1 MNKHVNAKL
10 EMYQRVLGIL
20 EQYESTW
27 NVMPAYVTA
36 WSKLSDTVNSIEAHI
51 PEMYKPI
58 TGHAE
63 QKRRLRAELITLVRD
78 ASTLITAFARIV
90 NDAHLQ
96 IRNEAGKT
104 ALLQMGEADFKLHVS
119 LVLEDIDH
127 NLGVLSDYGITQAQR
142 DQLSSKFNEWSD
154 MLKAPRKAINER
166 MNERFNIQ
174 ELMKSADALL
184 HDILDKL
191 MLPYQTAEPA
201 FYFQYRSA
209 RKIIETRGRNDDI
222 GGSGGRVA

>member
-20 EQYESTW
+20 DQYESTW
-27 NVMPAYVTA
+27 DSMPAYASAKSALNETVTG
-36 WSKLSDTVNSIEAHI
+36 LLAHI

-58 TGHAE
+58 TGYAE

-78 ASTLITAFARIV
+78 ASTLLTAYARIT

-104 ALLQMGEADFKLHVS
+104 ALMQLSEADFKLHVS
-119 LVLEDIDH
+119 LVLEDIDQ
-127 NLGVLSDYGITQAQR
+127 NLAVLSDYGITQAQR
-142 DQLSSKFNEWSD
+142 DELSAKFNEWLNV
-154 MLKAPRKAINER
+154 MKAPRKAINDR
-166 MNERFNIQ
+166 KIERFTIE
-174 ELMKSADALL
+174 ELVKSGDTLL
-184 HDILDKL
+184 HNILDKL
-191 MLPYQTAEPA
+191 MLPFQTTQPA

-209 RKIIETRGRNDDI
+209 RKILETRGRNDDI
-222 GGSGGRVA
+222 GQSDGAVA